1 MSELNVNYTNINTLS
16 SADELED
23 GTNMELEDNTQQGE
37 TELIR
42 GKRTRDENSS
52 EEGWNL
58 VSRGRSKLIC
68 SREQQVESRIEER
81 TQVYVTCKEPLP
93 KQFALAR
100 LFKTHNIASEK
111 IYKIKYVHRNKILVT
126 FDNEIAA
133 EEFIKCSVFS
143 DMGWSCQ
150 KTSEVG
156 VSYGLIRAMELDIS
170 DEELKSNLSSNVE
183 IVSIKRLNKRCSDDS
198 EGNGWTPSETIRL
211 GFQGPSLPPYVYIYS
226 LRIPVER
233 FVFPKGFDHVRSSFP
248 VQAPRVAANLTS
260 EGGLTYAEITKTT
273 PLPEH
278 GKNGTAHEIDCPDTA
293 TTNIRPKPKRNLKK
307 PRRPVTPTPTEDI
320 LWHQLSRAVAE
331 RRLAL
336 ANLRRCPSSS
346 NLDILKEKISTA
358 QRLIRIARCKSFQ
371 RFCSSVDETS
381 SASEMW
387 RKMRWLKNRQVPN
400 TSVDKEKAER
410 LLKDLTPDFVCPP
423 QPTFYSNN
431 DLLESPISMPELVNC
446 IKTTDTA
453 PGSDQISFSM
463 IKQLPLA
470 GKQMLLQIYNQCFS
484 VGFVPKQWRQIK
496 VVPIPKHGSSSSY
509 RPISLISCICKI
521 LHAILAKRIEWF
533 FEKQGLF
540 PEDMVNVSQYADD
553 FVLYSTKSNLDLA
566 FEELRSALRYTKM
579 LIEKLGL
586 TMSSS
591 KTKICVFKRGCF
603 RRSIKFDLDG
613 TLIDVVNNV
622 KYLGLWLDS
631 SLRWGSNYWQHK
643 KLPLLIDILSQ
654 YNSIP
659 IHSST
664 LLGMFS
670 LDKWTSSIDLS
681 HVICDNIPSIS
692 KAKRHYSTLQLKQ
705 LCSSYI
711 QEQYPDYHTIFTD
724 GSKANHVGG
733 AAFLDPILLS
743 IMKIKIDSDISS
755 MHIELIAILEALS
768 YILSV
773 NGDKFVILTDSK
785 SSLQHLARNTSH
797 MRGIPTAYAIYEIIL
812 RLQSESKTVCLQ
824 WIPSHV
830 QFEENDRV
838 DMLAKQACVD
848 GVPMNVT
855 PLFSDY
861 FRRAKNECFG
871 LWQEYFDERSK
882 EKGIWYRTIQPE
894 ISRVPWIDCELN
906 KTCITIALRLRSGHT
921 PSNKFN
927 YLMRKV
933 PSPCC
938 DSCGVVDDVLHILM
952 ECARNENT
960 RLNIFGLQRSKD
972 IGYCNSVLSSPMSD
986 EAQHL
991 YKLVISRS

>member
-233 FVFPKGFDHVRSSFP
+233 FVFPVTQCANCWKFGHLKISCPSKQPVCPKCSQKHHNCAATSFTCVNCSGDHMALDKICPYFKKEQKIRNIMSEFNCTYRKALTMYVPPSP

-320 LWHQLSRAVAE
+320 LWHRNSEASDSTENSEIPLINKKKHSDKSLNNLSFWHLISKIRNIIRSKESLQIKIQQSISIFTEWIKQKIWNCQSIRPKSHSLELYLSQEKIHIAVLSETWLEPESSFRISEYNTYRLDREDGYGGVAIMTHRSVKSTVCTTQSRNPELSRAVAE

-410 LLKDLTPDFVCPP
+410 LLKDLTPDFV
-423 QPTFYSNN
+423 
-431 DLLESPISMPELVNC
+431 
-446 IKTTDTA
+446 
-453 PGSDQISFSM
+453 
-463 IKQLPLA
+463 
-470 GKQMLLQIYNQCFS
+470 
-484 VGFVPKQWRQIK
+484 
-496 VVPIPKHGSSSSY
+496 
-509 RPISLISCICKI
+509 
-521 LHAILAKRIEWF
+521 
-533 FEKQGLF
+533 
-540 PEDMVNVSQYADD
+540 NVSQYADD

-631 SLRWGSNYWQHK
+631 SLRW
-643 KLPLLIDILSQ
+643 
-654 YNSIP
+654 
-659 IHSST
+659 
-664 LLGMFS
+664 
-670 LDKWTSSIDLS
+670 
-681 HVICDNIPSIS
+681 
-692 KAKRHYSTLQLKQ
+692 
-705 LCSSYI
+705 
-711 QEQYPDYHTIFTD
+711 
-724 GSKANHVGG
+724 
-733 AAFLDPILLS
+733 
-743 IMKIKIDSDISS
+743 
-755 MHIELIAILEALS
+755 
-768 YILSV
+768 
-773 NGDKFVILTDSK
+773 
-785 SSLQHLARNTSH
+785 
-797 MRGIPTAYAIYEIIL
+797 
-812 RLQSESKTVCLQ
+812 VCLQ

-894 ISRVPWIDCELN
+894 IPRVPWIDCELN